1 MKNIYVNTGISQI
14 KSSSCERLLE
24 IDRDFEL
31 SFGNYINQVC
41 AKSRIN
47 IKALARIAPFLN
59 KGKRKLPR
67 NDFFKS
73 QFSYCTLSWLFHS
86 RTLSKIKRLSERCLL
101 IIYNNNASSFTQL
114 LGRDNSVF

>member
-14 KSSSCERLLE
+14 KSSSCERLLG

-67 NDFFKS
+67 NTFSNHSLVIAHYHGFFIAV
-73 QFSYCTLSWLFHS
+73 H
-86 RTLSKIKRLSERCLL
+86 
-101 IIYNNNASSFTQL
+101 
-114 LGRDNSVF
+114 